1 MDKYN
6 KEALIDRLNYIL
18 KYAEE
23 GRIENI
29 KEEVERLLDEVEHF
43 DVVVPF

>member
-1 MDKYN
+1 MDKKN
-6 KEALIDRLNYIL
+6 KDALVYRLNWIR

-29 KEEVERLLDEVEHF
+29 KEEVERLLDEVEHLN
-43 DVVVPF
+43 VVAPF

>member
-1 MDKYN
+1 MDKKN
-6 KEALIDRLNYIL
+6 KKALIYRLNWIC

-23 GRIENI
+23 GRIENV
-29 KEEVERLLDEVEHF
+29 KEEVERILDEVEQF